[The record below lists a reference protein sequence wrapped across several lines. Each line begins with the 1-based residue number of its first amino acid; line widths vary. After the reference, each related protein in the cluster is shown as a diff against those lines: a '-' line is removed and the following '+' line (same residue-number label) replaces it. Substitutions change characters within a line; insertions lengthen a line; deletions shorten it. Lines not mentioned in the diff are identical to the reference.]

1 MVVLG
6 KVAERPIRSI
16 SEEEPYRK
24 PKEADEYGHSRDEQ
38 ERHVVVSIDDIMN
51 LIGISRQKMKC

>member
-16 SEEEPYRK
+16 PEKEPYRK
-24 PKEADEYGHSRDEQ
+24 PKEAHEYGHSRDEQ
-38 ERHVVVSIDDIMN
+38 ERHVVVPVDDIMN
-51 LIGISRQKMKC
+51 LIGIRTQKMKR